1 MFAELPL
8 AQNLTEP
15 DLVSLAVGLGATDV
29 GGPISVAERLL
40 VDRAMEAERPLPDAI
55 EAARASILA
64 GSDPLGEGLLRV
76 RSALERRSVGAFYTP
91 MSIVEPMV
99 EWVFE
104 AAPRRVVDA
113 GCGSGRFA
121 AAVARLDPDLEIVAV
136 DTDPVA
142 TLLTRAAL
150 AVLSTSRVRVLQ
162 CDYTTLHLSRGEG
175 RTAYLGNPPYVR
187 HHELSPRSK
196 AWAAWAGKMVGCPVS
211 GLSGLH
217 VYFYLATALYA
228 RKGDVGCFVTSAEW
242 LDVGYGAAIRDMLL
256 NGLGVQSLHVVDS
269 RETPFDDAQA
279 TAIVTCFEVGST
291 SETIRFRRVRSVR
304 DLGHL
309 DAGQPVPRQLFT
321 RSERWTSLLK
331 PLREV
336 NSTPQAV
343 PLGSIARIHRGI
355 VTGGNGFFIL
365 PRARARELGLERWCR
380 PAITDAHE
388 ILESNGVIRDTPER
402 KLLLDIPRDVDRS
415 HFPALDA
422 YLKQG
427 EVPGNGPK
435 AVAEGY
441 ICGHRRPWWYLGR
454 QDPPPIVASY
464 MARQAPAFA
473 INPDRLALVNI
484 GHGIYPTRGL
494 APDSLVRLVR
504 HLNAKREAFRGEG
517 RTYQGGLEKFEPR
530 EMEAL
535 LVEWTDAG

>member
-15 DLVSLAVGLGATDV
+15 ELVSLAVSLGATDV
-29 GGPISVAERLL
+29 GGPLSVEERLV
-40 VDRAMEAERPLPDAI
+40 VDRAMEAERPSPDAI
-55 EAARASILA
+55 ESARASILA
-64 GSDPLGEGLLRV
+64 GGDPLGEELLRERPALQR
-76 RSALERRSVGAFYTP
+76 RSAGAFYTP

-99 EWVFE
+99 EWALE
-104 AAPRRVVDA
+104 ARPGRVVDA

-121 AAVARLDPDLEIVAV
+121 AAVARLAPNLEIVAV
-136 DTDPVA
+136 DTDPIA

-150 AVLSTSRVRVLQ
+150 AVLSASRAQVLQ
-162 CDYTTLHLSRGEG
+162 CDYTTLHLSSTEG
-175 RTAYLGNPPYVR
+175 RTAFLGNPPYVR
-187 HHELSPRSK
+187 HHDLSPQSK

-217 VYFYLATALYA
+217 VYFYLATALHSK
-228 RKGDVGCFVTSAEW
+228 RGDVGCFVTSAEW

-256 NGLGVQSLHVVDS
+256 NGLGVQSLHVLDS

-279 TAIVTCFEVGST
+279 TAIVACFEVGST
-291 SETIRFRRVRSVR
+291 SEIIRFRRVRTLR

-321 RSERWTSLLK
+321 RSERWTALLR

-355 VTGGNGFFIL
+355 VTGGNEFFIL
-365 PRARARELGLERWCR
+365 TRARARELGLERWCR

-388 ILESNGVIRDTPER
+388 ILESNGIIRDAPGR
-402 KLLLDIPRDVDRS
+402 KLLLDIPRNLDRS
-415 HFPALDA
+415 QFPSLDA

-427 EVPGNGPK
+427 EVPGNGRR

-441 ICGHRRPWWYLGR
+441 ICSHRQPWWYLGR

-473 INPDRLALVNI
+473 SNLDRLALVNI
-484 GHGIYPTRGL
+484 GHGLYPIQDL
-494 APDSLVRLVR
+494 EPDLQVRLV
-504 HLNAKREAFRGEG
+504 HQLNAKREAFRGEG

-535 LVEWTDAG
+535 LIERPDG